1 MNEWKETT
9 LGVIP
14 IDWNIVNFIDS
25 VDIKNGQ
32 VNPTKTPYLDM
43 LHIGSENI
51 EQNSGRLI
59 NIKTNRQKNISSG
72 NYYFTGDDILYSKI
86 RPYFNKVALPHHE
99 GTCSADVYPLR
110 SKNEYFDKK
119 FLFYFLLSDLF
130 LTQAISFQ
138 DRTGI
143 PKINREQLGVTLL
156 LNPSLPEQKRI
167 ANILSCLDTKIDNL
181 RQQNETL
188 EEIARSIFKHWFID
202 FEFPNADGKPYKS
215 SGGAMVRSDLGDI
228 PEGWRVRTL
237 GDVATNNSE
246 THKFE
251 DKNKIIFINTGDVL
265 DGKFLHENYMSV
277 NTLPGQAK
285 KRIAKDD
292 ILYSEIR
299 PKNKHFAYIN
309 FERNLENY
317 VVSTKFMVVR
327 ANDSILPRLLYLILK
342 RQESIDEFNY
352 IAESRSG
359 TFPQITFEAVSHFQ
373 FPLPPIDIQQ
383 YLMPVFTNL
392 MEKKEFN
399 IIKIETLTKTRD
411 ALLPK
416 LMSGQIRV
424 SD

>member
-1 MNEWKETT
+1 MSEWKETVIGAVCDVGDGAHSKVERQKM
-9 LGVIP
+9 GVPYLTSKNFNNGSLKLDNVDFISSCDYERLFSKASKAITRPQENDILMGIIGTFGNAYKYKKEDFFGVSSSVAILRPNTSKIDPEYLKYTINSNSFKTRHNAYSGGSVQGYSNIP
-14 IDWNIVNFIDS
+14 TIKQIPVLLPQVSTQINIVQILQSLDS
-25 VDIKNGQ
+25 
-32 VNPTKTPYLDM
+32 
-43 LHIGSENI
+43 
-51 EQNSGRLI
+51 
-59 NIKTNRQKNISSG
+59 
-72 NYYFTGDDILYSKI
+72 
-86 RPYFNKVALPHHE
+86 
-99 GTCSADVYPLR
+99 
-110 SKNEYFDKK
+110 
-119 FLFYFLLSDLF
+119 
-130 LTQAISFQ
+130 
-138 DRTGI
+138 
-143 PKINREQLGVTLL
+143 
-156 LNPSLPEQKRI
+156 
-167 ANILSCLDTKIDNL
+167 KIDNL
-181 RQQNETL
+181 RRQNETL

-215 SGGAMVRSDLGDI
+215 FRGAMIRSDLGDI

-251 DKNKIIFINTGDVL
+251 EKNKIIFINTGDVL

-309 FERNLENY
+309 FESNIKNY

-327 ANDSILPRLLYLILK
+327 ANDFILPRLLYLILK
-342 RQESIDEFNY
+342 KQESIDEFNY

-373 FPLPPIDIQQ
+373 FPLPPIDIQK
-383 YLMPVFTNL
+383 YLMPIFTNL

-399 IIKIETLTKTRD
+399 VIKIETLTKTRD

-416 LMSGQIRV
+416 LMSGQLRV
-424 SD
+424 KE